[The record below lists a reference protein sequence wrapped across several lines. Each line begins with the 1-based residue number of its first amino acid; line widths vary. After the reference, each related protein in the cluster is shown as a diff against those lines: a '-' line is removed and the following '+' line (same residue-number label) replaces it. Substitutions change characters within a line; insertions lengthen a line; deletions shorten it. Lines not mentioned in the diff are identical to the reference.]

1 MQGDDLPQDPAQ
13 PLWYCNGPWAS
24 YGADGLLY
32 FGTNTFTSVCSPDC
46 DHNCGICGSRT
57 AVRNIDQNV
66 EFPPL
71 PPQEPIPE
79 GISRV
84 YFVFAKKGEQIFL
97 GHLDLMGIMEKSIQ
111 RAGFFIDFSQGFNP
125 KPRLEFAHP
134 LSLGIVSEGEIA
146 SINIHGTCTSDEFV
160 QKMNKSLPWGLA
172 VKEAYVVSKETY
184 KAKKIQSLMSLYS
197 GSQYTLDYTGDDIE
211 GFQNSLDRYIAEN
224 QLSDYVST
232 KRDGASFAFDIKAG
246 NKKANMMALL
256 KEVLGTDYPLEWCR
270 ITRNRLMCS
279 PKPEERLP
287 YQEYFKTI

>member
-1 MQGDDLPQDPAQ
+1 M
-13 PLWYCNGPWAS
+13 
-24 YGADGLLY
+24 GLSSSFYKNEWNKL
-32 FGTNTFTSVCSPDC
+32 GTNTFTSVCSPDC
-46 DHNCGICGSRT
+46 GHNCGICGTRT
-57 AVRNIDQNV
+57 QVRNIDQNV

-71 PPQEPIPE
+71 PPQNPIPE

-84 YFVFAKKGEQIFL
+84 YFVFAKKEESIFL

-111 RAGFFIDFSQGFNP
+111 RTGFFIEFSQGFNP

-146 SINIHGTCTSDEFV
+146 SINIHGSCGPEEFV
-160 QKMNKSLPWGLA
+160 QKMNKCLPWGLE

-197 GSQYTLDYTGDDIE
+197 GSQYTLDYTGDNIGD
-211 GFQNSLDRYIAEN
+211 FQANLEKYIKEN
-224 QLSDYVST
+224 ELKDYISAQ
-232 KRDGASFAFDIKAG
+232 RNGSSFAFDIRSG

-256 KEVLGTDYPLEWCR
+256 KEVLGTDYPLEQCR

-279 PKPEERLP
+279 PAPVERLP
-287 YQEYFKTI
+287 YQDYFKTI